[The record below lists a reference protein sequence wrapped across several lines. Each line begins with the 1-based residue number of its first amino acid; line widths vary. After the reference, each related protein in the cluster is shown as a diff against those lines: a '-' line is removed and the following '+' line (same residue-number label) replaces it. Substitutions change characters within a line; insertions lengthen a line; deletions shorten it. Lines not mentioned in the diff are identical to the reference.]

1 MGMVDAM
8 NANDMLDYALGQLDG
23 AAREQADRE
32 LAADPGQ
39 AEKLDR
45 LSRALGQLLDDGQTF
60 EPPPDLAARTLAFV
74 AENRRKRRSLLDYTP
89 VTVPFRWAD
98 VAVAAGILL
107 AGLLT
112 LLPAIQRSKERMN
125 QAACVFNLQQLG
137 LGLAQYGHQHRIYP
151 YEPPNCPQAAA
162 GTFAAALH
170 DSGLM
175 DDLSILDCPCNG
187 PCQPLSLPDLKAL

>member
-8 NANDMLDYALGQLDG
+8 NANDMLDYALGQLDP

-60 EPPPDLAARTLAFV
+60 APPPDLAARTLAFV
-74 AENRRKRRSLLDYTP
+74 AENRRRRRSLLDYAP

-98 VAVAAGILL
+98 VAVAACILL

-112 LLPAIQRSKERMN
+112 LMPAIQRSKGRMN
-125 QAACVFNLQQLG
+125 QAACVFNLPQTR
-137 LGLAQYGHQHRIYP
+137 LGLAQYGQQHLAYP
-151 YEPPNCPQAAA
+151 YKSPDCPKAPS
-162 GTFAAALH
+162 GTFAALLH
-170 DSGLM
+170 DGGFLEN
-175 DDLSILDCPCNG
+175 LSALDCPC
-187 PCQPLSLPDLKAL
+187 